1 MKKIFTF
8 LLVLFF
14 AITAYA
20 QIEYQT
26 IFEFEDG
33 VDTTIW
39 IPFANG
45 VGTKAD
51 LSVVENPLA
60 NNVNS
65 SDSVLWMHIYTGAE
79 GWVGFW
85 VDLDTLE
92 TDGIYGAIEIT
103 DESYMMS
110 LMVNKP
116 VSNSVRIKLER
127 GLTDPGSYTFTVAD
141 TNNLVNEWELL
152 EFDFTEVIGHY
163 MRRLTIFPEPTSKA
177 DRTTELDVYI
187 DNIGIQNSGNTV
199 IKEFDGAKMKI
210 YPNPAEHRMAVLY
223 PGMTGLRIL
232 NINGQ
237 EIRTIKFG
245 TANQKVIEVGYL
257 SSGPYFVTAIT
268 AKGNFTMPFIKK

>member
-1 MKKIFTF
+1 MKKIFTS
-8 LLVLFF
+8 FF
-14 AITAYA
+14 ILYFIISAGA
-20 QIEYQT
+20 QIQYQT
-26 IFEFEDG
+26 IFDFEDG
-33 VDTTIW
+33 VDTTIF

-51 LSVVENPLA
+51 LNVVENPLA

-85 VDLDTLE
+85 VDVDTLE
-92 TDGIYGAIEIT
+92 IEGLYGAVEISE
-103 DESYMMS
+103 ESHMMC

-127 GLTDPGSYTFTVAD
+127 GLTDPGSFTYTVAD
-141 TNNLVNEWELL
+141 TNNMVNEWELL
-152 EFDFTEVIGHY
+152 EFDFNAIIGHY
-163 MRRLTIFPEPTSKA
+163 MQRVTIFPEPTSKA
-177 DRTTELDVYI
+177 NRTEELDVYI
-187 DNIGIQNSGNTV
+187 DNIGIQNSENTAV
-199 IKEFDGAKMKI
+199 KEFDGVKMKI

-237 EIRTIKFG
+237 EIRTLKFG
-245 TANQKVIEVGYL
+245 VANQKIIEVGDL
-257 SSGPYFVTAIT
+257 SSGSYFVTALT

>member
-8 LLVLFF
+8 FIILFF
-14 AITAYA
+14 AFSAGA
-20 QIEYQT
+20 QIDYQT
-26 IFEFEDG
+26 IFDFEDG

-51 LSVVENPLA
+51 LNVVENPLA

-85 VDLDTLE
+85 VDVDTLE
-92 TDGIYGAIEIT
+92 IEGLYGTVEISE
-103 DESYMMS
+103 ESHMMC

-127 GLTDPGSYTFTVAD
+127 GLTDPGSFTFTVAD
-141 TNNLVNEWELL
+141 TNDVVNEWELL
-152 EFDFTEVIGHY
+152 EFDFSEIIGHY
-163 MRRLTIFPEPTSKA
+163 MQRVTIFPEPTSKA
-177 DRTTELDVYI
+177 NRTEELDVYI
-187 DNIGIQNSGNTV
+187 DNVGIQNSENTAV
-199 IKEFDGAKMKI
+199 KEFEGVKMKI

-223 PGMTGLRIL
+223 PGMTGVRIL

-237 EIRTIKFG
+237 EIRTLKFG
-245 TANQKVIEVGYL
+245 VANQKVIEVGDL
-257 SSGPYFVTAIT
+257 SSGSYFVTAIT

>member
-8 LLVLFF
+8 LIILFF
-14 AITAYA
+14 AISAGA
-20 QIEYQT
+20 QIGYQT
-26 IFEFEDG
+26 IFDFEDG

-51 LSVVENPLA
+51 LNVVENPLA

-92 TDGIYGAIEIT
+92 IEGIYGNVEISE
-103 DESYMMS
+103 ESYMMC

-127 GLTDPGSYTFTVAD
+127 GLTDPGSFTFTVAD
-141 TNNLVNEWELL
+141 TNNVVNEWELL
-152 EFDFTEVIGHY
+152 EFDFSEIIGHY
-163 MRRLTIFPEPTSKA
+163 MQRVTIFPEPTSKA
-177 DRTTELDVYI
+177 NRTEELDVYI
-187 DNIGIQNSGNTV
+187 DNIGIQNSDNTAV
-199 IKEFDGAKMKI
+199 KEFDGVKMKI

-237 EIRTIKFG
+237 EIRTVKFG
-245 TANQKVIEVGYL
+245 AANQKVIEVGDL
-257 SSGPYFVTAIT
+257 SSGSYFVTALT